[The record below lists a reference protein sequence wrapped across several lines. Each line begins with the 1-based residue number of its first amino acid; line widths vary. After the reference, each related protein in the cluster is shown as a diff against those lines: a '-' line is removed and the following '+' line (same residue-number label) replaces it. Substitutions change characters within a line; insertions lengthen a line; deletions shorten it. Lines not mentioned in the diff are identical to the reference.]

1 MSLFKADGTNM
12 SEDIRKEIISM
23 VKKIVVKVGTAV
35 LTDKAGFLDRNQ
47 IAALSRQVAELRIR
61 GYDVV
66 IVSSGAI
73 GAGIG
78 ELGLRVR
85 PKTLPELQA
94 AAAVGQGKLI
104 AAYDECFKKQGYHA
118 GQILLTREDFE
129 DRKRYLNASN
139 TIYTLFNL
147 KIIPVINENDTISI
161 DEIAFG
167 DNDTLSAL
175 VTNLLRADL
184 LIMLSSVDGLYAEPP
199 STGKGAKIVPV
210 VDSVTD
216 EIKRLAFSDKT
227 ERGVGG
233 METKLRA
240 AAIATNSGE
249 AVIIANGREH
259 DVLLKIM
266 QGNTIG
272 TLFLP
277 AKQKLTSR
285 KRWIGFSIRPKGRI
299 FVDKGAAEA
308 LTKKGKSL
316 LASGITTFEGDFEKG
331 DVVSILDQ
339 DGVEFARG
347 LINYPSNEVKKI
359 AGLST
364 QTISKTLGSKPYDE
378 VIHRDNMVLI
388 GHR

>member
-1 MSLFKADGTNM
+1 MSD
-12 SEDIRKEIISM
+12 DIRKEIISK
-23 VKKIVVKVGTAV
+23 VKKIVIKVGTAV
-35 LTDKAGFLDRNQ
+35 LTDKAGLLDRNQ
-47 IAALSRQVAELRIR
+47 IAELSRQVVELRTK
-61 GYDVV
+61 GYDVA

-73 GAGIG
+73 GAGVG
-78 ELGLRVR
+78 ELCLKAR

-139 TIYTLFNL
+139 TIHTLFKL
-147 KIIPVINENDTISI
+147 KSIPVINENDTLST

-175 VTNLLRADL
+175 VTNLVRADL
-184 LIMLSSVDGLYAEPP
+184 LIILSSVDGLYAEPP
-199 STGKGAKIVPV
+199 SYGKRAKPALSSTNVIVPV
-210 VDSVTD
+210 VESVTE
-216 EIKRLAFSDKT
+216 EIKKLVFNEKT

-233 METKLRA
+233 METKLQA

-249 AVIIANGREH
+249 AVIIANGREN

-266 QGNTIG
+266 QGSDIG

-277 AKQKLTSR
+277 VKQKLTSR

-299 FVDKGAAEA
+299 TVDKGAAEA

-316 LASGITTFEGDFEKG
+316 LASGITSLEGNFERG
-331 DVVSILDQ
+331 DVVSILSQ

-347 LINYPSNEVKKI
+347 LTNYSSWEVRRI
-359 AGLST
+359 AGLNT

-388 GHR
+388 S

>member
-1 MSLFKADGTNM
+1 MSN
-12 SEDIRKEIISM
+12 DIRKKLISK

-35 LTDKAGFLDRNQ
+35 LSDKAGFLDRNQ
-47 IAALSRQVAELRIR
+47 IAKLSRQVVELRIK
-61 GYDVV
+61 GYDVA

-78 ELGLRVR
+78 ELGLKAR

-94 AAAVGQGKLI
+94 AASVGQGKLI
-104 AAYDECFKKQGYHA
+104 AAYDECFKKQGHHA

-139 TIYTLFNL
+139 TIHALFKL
-147 KIIPVINENDTISI
+147 KIIPVINENDTIST

-167 DNDTLSAL
+167 DNDALSAL

-199 STGKGAKIVPV
+199 SANKGAKVVPIVA
-210 VDSVTD
+210 SVTD
-216 EIKRLAFSDKT
+216 EIKKLAFDDKT

-240 AAIATNSGE
+240 AAIVTNSGE
-249 AVIIANGREH
+249 AMIIANGREQ

-266 QGNTIG
+266 QGNGTG

-277 AKQKLTSR
+277 VKQKLTSR

-308 LTKKGKSL
+308 LRKKGKSL
-316 LASGITTFEGDFEKG
+316 LASGITTFEGNFARG
-331 DVVSILDQ
+331 DVVSILGQ
-339 DGVEFARG
+339 DRVEFARG
-347 LINYPSNEVKKI
+347 LINYSSNEVKII
-359 AGLST
+359 AGLNT
-364 QTISKTLGSKPYDE
+364 QTIRKNLGSKPYDE
-378 VIHRDNMVLI
+378 VIHRDNMVLT
-388 GHR
+388 R

>member
-1 MSLFKADGTNM
+1 MSN
-12 SEDIRKEIISM
+12 DIRKEIISE

-35 LTDKAGFLDRNQ
+35 VTDKAGFLDRNQ
-47 IAALSRQVAELRIR
+47 AAELSRQVIELRIM
-61 GYDVV
+61 GYDVA

-78 ELGLRVR
+78 ELGLKGR

-94 AAAVGQGKLI
+94 AASVGQGKLI
-104 AAYDECFKKQGYHA
+104 AAYDECFKKRGFHA

-129 DRKRYLNASN
+129 NRKRYLNASN
-139 TIYTLFNL
+139 TIHALFKL
-147 KIIPVINENDTISI
+147 KIIPVINENDTIST

-184 LIMLSSVDGLYAEPP
+184 LIMLSSVDGLYADSP
-199 STGKGAKIVPV
+199 SAGKRAKIVPV
-210 VDSVTD
+210 VESITD
-216 EIKRLAFSDKT
+216 EIKRLAFRDKT

-233 METKLRA
+233 METKLQA

-249 AVIIANGREH
+249 TVIIANGRER

-266 QGNTIG
+266 QGNSVG

-277 AKQKLTSR
+277 VKQKLTSR
-285 KRWIGFSIRPKGRI
+285 KRWIGFSIRPRGRI
-299 FVDKGAAEA
+299 FVDKGAVEA

-316 LASGITTFEGDFEKG
+316 LASGITALEGNFEKG
-331 DVVSILDQ
+331 DVVSILGQ

-347 LINYPSNEVKKI
+347 LINYSSNDVKRI
-359 AGLST
+359 VGLNT
-364 QTISKTLGSKPYDE
+364 QTISKTPGSKPYDE

-388 GHR
+388 YRGTIHHAP

>member
-1 MSLFKADGTNM
+1 MSD
-12 SEDIRKEIISM
+12 EIRKEIISK
-23 VKKIVVKVGTAV
+23 VKKIVIKIGTAV
-35 LTDKAGFLDRNQ
+35 LTDKTGFLDRNQ
-47 IAALSRQVAELRIR
+47 IAELSRQAVGLRIM
-61 GYDVV
+61 GYDVA

-78 ELGLRVR
+78 ELGLKVR

-94 AAAVGQGKLI
+94 SAAVGQGKLI

-139 TIYTLFNL
+139 TIHSLFNL
-147 KIIPVINENDTISI
+147 KIIPVVNENDTIAT

-175 VTNLLRADL
+175 VTNLIRADV
-184 LIMLSSVDGLYAEPP
+184 LIILSSVDGLRTEPP
-199 STGKGAKIVPV
+199 SAGKRSKIVPIV
-210 VDSVTD
+210 ESVTD
-216 EIKRLAFSDKT
+216 EIKELAFSNKT

-233 METKLRA
+233 METKLQA
-240 AAIATNSGE
+240 AATATNSGE
-249 AVIIANGREH
+249 AVVIANGREH

-285 KRWIGFSIRPKGRI
+285 KRWIGFSVRPKGRI
-299 FVDKGAAEA
+299 FVDKGAIEA

-316 LASGITTFEGDFEKG
+316 LASGITALEGNFEKG
-331 DVVSILDQ
+331 DVVSILGQ
-339 DGVEFARG
+339 GSVEFARG
-347 LINYPSNEVKKI
+347 QINYSSNEVKRI
-359 AGLST
+359 AGLNT

-378 VIHRDNMVLI
+378 VIHRDNMVLT
-388 GHR
+388 R

>member
-1 MSLFKADGTNM
+1 MSD
-12 SEDIRKEIISM
+12 EIRKEIISK
-23 VKKIVVKVGTAV
+23 VKKIVIKIGTAV
-35 LTDKAGFLDRNQ
+35 LTDKTGFLDRNQ
-47 IAALSRQVAELRIR
+47 IAELSRQAVGLRIM
-61 GYDVV
+61 GYDVA

-78 ELGLRVR
+78 ELGLKVR

-104 AAYDECFKKQGYHA
+104 AAYDECFKKHGYHA

-139 TIYTLFNL
+139 TIHSLFNL
-147 KIIPVINENDTISI
+147 KIIPVVNENDTIST

-175 VTNLLRADL
+175 VTNLIRADV
-184 LIMLSSVDGLYAEPP
+184 LIILSSVDGLRTEPP
-199 STGKGAKIVPV
+199 SAGKRSKIVPIV
-210 VDSVTD
+210 ESVTD
-216 EIKRLAFSDKT
+216 EIKKLAFSNKT

-233 METKLRA
+233 METKLQA

-249 AVIIANGREH
+249 AVVIANGREH

-285 KRWIGFSIRPKGRI
+285 KRWIGFSVRPKGRI
-299 FVDKGAAEA
+299 FVDKGATEA

-316 LASGITTFEGDFEKG
+316 LASGITALEGNFEKG
-331 DVVSILDQ
+331 DVVSILGQ
-339 DGVEFARG
+339 GSVEFARG
-347 LINYPSNEVKKI
+347 QINYSSNEVKRI
-359 AGLST
+359 AGLNT

-378 VIHRDNMVLI
+378 VIHRDNMVLTRQVI
-388 GHR
+388 